1 MSGTYPAT
9 PAFETVGF
17 KINTPTL
24 VSDTFAGKRRR
35 VGLGISFYTFSAKYS
50 NITSY
55 NFGPILGFVAAQ
67 YGPLESFQIVL
78 PKISYSKSLNAP
90 STTPATSATLA
101 AGSNSVTLT
110 NCGASKTV
118 LAAGDFFK
126 FANHSKVYMSMN
138 DVTSSAGGS
147 ATVTFSGS
155 AVAAVPNGTNVT
167 ITAVPFTVVLE
178 NDIQEYSVS
187 SGGMSTM
194 SLDFRE
200 VW

>member
-1 MSGTYPAT
+1 MSGTYPAA

-24 VSDTFAGKRRR
+24 VTDTFAGKRRR
-35 VGLGISFYTFSAKYS
+35 VGLGISFYSFSAKYS
-50 NITSY
+50 NITEY

-78 PKISYSKSLNAP
+78 PKISYSKSLNPP
-90 STTPATSATLA
+90 STTPATSASLA
-101 AGSNSVTLT
+101 AGSNSVTLS

-126 FANHSKVYMSMN
+126 FANHTKVYMAMN
-138 DVTSSAGGS
+138 DVTSNSSGN
-147 ATVTFSGS
+147 ATLTFSGS
-155 AVAAVPNGTNVT
+155 AVSSVPSGTNLT
-167 ITAVPFTVVLE
+167 ITEVPFTVVLE
-178 NDIQEYSVS
+178 NEIQEYSVS
-187 SGGMSTM
+187 SGGISTM
-194 SLDFRE
+194 SIDFRE